1 MQDFDKKTENRM
13 NEKIINALQHMIKM
27 IRSGC
32 HIITITNVSNMIK
45 LLRYHINLITIRRFN
60 KETLTTDN
68 IIVP

>member
-1 MQDFDKKTENRM
+1 M

-27 IRSGC
+27 IRYGC